1 MNKAWFNKE
10 KPIQNVRYSAT
21 CISLLHVWMKTMTRG
36 KKIYIFFM
44 SKENTSFINNNLK
57 MRPSNAL

>member
-1 MNKAWFNKE
+1 MSD
-10 KPIQNVRYSAT
+10 IQ
-21 CISLLHVWMKTMTRG
+21 LHLFLYYMYEWKQWQEA